1 MTAGPLKTWYLVQ
14 FKPNS
19 HSIALRNLNRQ
30 GFETF
35 LPMITVTAR
44 VGSRFM
50 SRSRPLFPGYLFLAL
65 DAGQGAWRKINST
78 YGVARIVSFAGQPS
92 PVPHDLVAGLQA
104 RCDASGLLSA
114 ASDLAPRDQVTL
126 QKGPFAQF
134 VATVESL
141 DEEQR
146 VWVLIDLMGQKTR
159 INVARGDVTK
169 A

>member
-1 MTAGPLKTWYLVQ
+1 MTAGPDRHWYLVQ

-35 LPMITVTAR
+35 LPMLSVTSR
-44 VGSRFM
+44 VGARFV
-50 SRSRPLFPGYLFLAL
+50 SKSRPLFPGYLFVAL

-92 PVPHDLVAGLQA
+92 PVPNDLVAGLQA
-104 RCDASGLLSA
+104 RCDEAGVLTA
-114 ASDLAPRDQVTL
+114 ASDLAPQDQVTL
-126 QKGPFAQF
+126 QKGPFSQF

-141 DEEQR
+141 DEDQR

-159 INVARGDVTK
+159 INVAREDLTK
-169 A
+169 T

>member
-1 MTAGPLKTWYLVQ
+1 MFNGSSEWYLVQ

-35 LPMITVTAR
+35 LPMITVTSR

-50 SRSRPLFPGYLFLAL
+50 SKARPLFPGYLFVAL

-104 RCDASGLLSA
+104 RCDDAGVWTA
-114 ASDLAPRDQVTL
+114 ASDLAPQDQVTL
-126 QKGPFAQF
+126 QKGPFSQF

-141 DEEQR
+141 VEDQR
-146 VWVLIDLMGQKTR
+146 VWVLIDLMGQRTR
-159 INVARGDVTK
+159 INVAREHLTK
-169 A
+169 T

>member
-1 MTAGPLKTWYLVQ
+1 MFKGLSEWYVVQ

-19 HSIALRNLNRQ
+19 HNIALRNLNRQ

-35 LPMITVTAR
+35 LPMLSVTSR
-44 VGSRFM
+44 VGSRFV
-50 SRSRPLFPGYLFLAL
+50 SKSRPVFPGYLFVAL

-104 RCDASGLLSA
+104 RCDDAGVLTA
-114 ASDLAPRDQVTL
+114 ASDLAPRDQVTM
-126 QKGPFAQF
+126 QQGPFSQF

-141 DEEQR
+141 DEDQR

-159 INVARGDVTK
+159 INVAHEDLTK
-169 A
+169 I